1 MMRSPLNALAD
12 SRTFSSLRHRNYLL
26 LWIGTLVSHSGDW
39 MDQLAL
45 NWLVLE
51 LTGSPL
57 YLGLV
62 SLCRA
67 IPILLFTLIGGV
79 AADRVEK
86 RRLMMITQSFAMT
99 LALLLA
105 ALMSLGLIQV
115 WHIFII
121 AALRGTMMSFNM
133 PARQTIISDLVPR
146 NDLPNAIALNSATMN
161 LTRIIG
167 PSLAGLL
174 ISVVGIAGCFYIN
187 GFSFLAVLWTLHAM
201 DIPRAE
207 RASAVTSVRQGLT
220 EGLRYVRS
228 QPTISL
234 LIIVGL
240 VPMFFGQPY
249 MTMLTVFARDV
260 LAIGPIGLG
269 ILTSAA
275 ALGAIVGALTLA
287 SLGSSSP
294 RGAIMLAAMIALG
307 IFLILFSYSSWPV
320 ISALLLLGV
329 GGMNATYNASN
340 NTLLQMSVP
349 DEFRGRVLSTLFVG
363 RGLVPLG
370 TTLAGTLA
378 ALVGVQLA
386 VASMATIIV
395 LMGLLTITRA
405 PSLRKLR

>member
-26 LWIGTLVSHSGDW
+26 LWIGTLVSQSGDW

-45 NWLVLE
+45 NWLVLD

-79 AADRVEK
+79 AADRLER
-86 RRLMMITQSFAMT
+86 RRLMMITQSFAMI
-99 LALLLA
+99 LAFLLA
-105 ALMSLGLIQV
+105 ALMSLGLLQV
-115 WHIFII
+115 WHILII
-121 AALRGTMMSFNM
+121 AALRGTMMSFNL

-146 NDLPNAIALNSATMN
+146 QDLPNAIALNSATMN

-167 PSLAGLL
+167 PSLAGIL

-187 GFSFLAVLWTLHAM
+187 GISFLAVLWTLHAM
-201 DIPRAE
+201 DIPRTK
-207 RASAVTSVRQGLT
+207 RISAVTSVRQALT
-220 EGLRYVRS
+220 EGLKYVRS

-234 LIIVGL
+234 LIVVAL

-260 LAIGPIGLG
+260 LAIGPMGLG
-269 ILTSAA
+269 ILTSSA

-287 SLGSSSP
+287 TLSNSAP
-294 RGAIMLAAMIALG
+294 RGAIMLAAMIGFG

-329 GGMNATYNASN
+329 GAMNVSYNASN

-386 VASMATIIV
+386 VASMAAVMV